1 MIRPRWALAAL
12 AAGLVA
18 IPSVVH
24 AQYAP
29 GQGSLGA
36 TFGVPIILG
45 PGELKWGQEPRLM
58 GKGNF
63 QYVINRTWR
72 ASFKFGYGWSGY
84 NDAFN
89 APFVL
94 QAAEVNGDTTKGD
107 QLVIM
112 NPFTATVHFTRALS
126 KNWMWYVGGGPGV
139 YRVNITNDHR
149 TIYDPVTHERFK
161 FGSFGISGTGGME
174 YFLPS
179 NKNVS
184 LLGVATVDHLF
195 SSYKD
200 RFPSGY
206 AGPYTFMDVSIGV
219 NVYFKPLGSKST
231 PTPAALPSEAPPAG
245 GAPTD
250 TTKTSP

>member
-1 MIRPRWALAAL
+1 
-12 AAGLVA
+12 
-18 IPSVVH
+18 
-24 AQYAP
+24 
-29 GQGSLGA
+29 LGA

-126 KNWMWYVGGGPGV
+126 KNWMWYVGG
-139 YRVNITNDHR
+139 
-149 TIYDPVTHERFK
+149 DPVTHERFK
-161 FGSFGISGTGGME
+161 FGSFGSSGTGGME

>member
-1 MIRPRWALAAL
+1 LIRPRWALAAL

-36 TFGVPIILG
+36 TFGVPLVLG
-45 PGELKWGQEPRLM
+45 PGDLKHGQVPRLM

-72 ASFKFGYGWSGY
+72 TSFKFGYGWNGY
-84 NDAFN
+84 NDQFN

-94 QAAEVNGDTTKGD
+94 QAAEANGDTTKGD

-112 NPFTATVHFTRALS
+112 NPFTATIHWTHEFS
-126 KNWMWYVGGGPGV
+126 KSWMWYVGGGPGV
-139 YRVNITNDHR
+139 YRVNIQNDHR

-161 FGSFGISGTGGME
+161 FGSFGISGEGGVE

-184 LLGVATVDHLF
+184 LLGQATVSHLF

-206 AGPYTFMDVSIGV
+206 SGPYTFMDVSIGV
-219 NVYFKPLGSKST
+219 NVYFKPLGAKT
-231 PTPAALPSEAPPAG
+231 AAPTPAKLPSEESGA
-245 GAPTD
+245 APTD